1 MTWFDFGVLSVLVVS
16 VAISLLHGLAR
27 EMVSLGVWVGGFILS
42 TLFGGQVASL
52 LPQSL
57 SPLLS
62 ALMGFLIVFGVVL
75 VIGWIAGLALSSAV
89 RASGLGPADRALGSV
104 FGLVRGLIIVLVA
117 VLLAGLTPLPREPF
131 WREAALSGPFETA
144 ALALR
149 PYLPA
154 GLMQRLKYR

>member
-42 TLFGGQVASL
+42 TRFGGQVTGL

-75 VIGWIAGLALSSAV
+75 VIGWIVGLALSSAV

-104 FGLVRGLIIVLVA
+104 FGFVRGLIIVLVV
-117 VLLAGLTPLPREPF
+117 VLLAGLTPLPREAF

>member
-75 VIGWIAGLALSSAV
+75 VIGWIVGLALSSAV
-89 RASGLGPADRALGSV
+89 RASGLRPADRALGSV
-104 FGLVRGLIIVLVA
+104 FGLVRGLIIVLVV
-117 VLLAGLTPLPREPF
+117 VLLAGLTPLPREHF

>member
-57 SPLLS
+57 SPLLRSCS
-62 ALMGFLIVFGVVL
+62 A
-75 VIGWIAGLALSSAV
+75 WY
-89 RASGLGPADRALGSV
+89 
-104 FGLVRGLIIVLVA
+104 
-117 VLLAGLTPLPREPF
+117 
-131 WREAALSGPFETA
+131 W
-144 ALALR
+144 
-149 PYLPA
+149 
-154 GLMQRLKYR
+154 